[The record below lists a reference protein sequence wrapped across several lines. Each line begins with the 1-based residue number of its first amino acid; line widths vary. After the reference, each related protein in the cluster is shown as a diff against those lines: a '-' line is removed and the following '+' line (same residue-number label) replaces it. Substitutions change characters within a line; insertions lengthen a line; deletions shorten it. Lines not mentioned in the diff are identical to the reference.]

1 MLKCHAGGVLGFS
14 PEYCIRKWRW
24 DMPVRSVLGR
34 RAIPRGPEVQNQRC
48 SEFEASFS
56 RFEGRE

>member
-1 MLKCHAGGVLGFS
+1 
-14 PEYCIRKWRW
+14 
-24 DMPVRSVLGR
+24 MPVRSVLGR